1 MDQHDGGAGTPGVD
15 VMQPLAVDRH
25 ELAARRHRG
34 FDFPRGVGSEKDQ
47 PRNDQGNDQNQ
58 RQQDAHVALQ

>member
-1 MDQHDGGAGTPGVD
+1 
-15 VMQPLAVDRH
+15 MQPLAVDRH
-25 ELAARRHRG
+25 ELAARGHRG
-34 FDFPRGVGSEKDQ
+34 FDFPCGVGSEKDQ